1 MRRTGF
7 LTLCPKPRIA
17 NCHGTSEALSAKA
30 AAVHRL
36 MHKFQCKVSSIVLRM
51 GMMRY
56 QTELKTKMQKVV
68 DDVGTVYSELGTMLK
83 SGSEKDDQYQPI
95 LRKYV
100 ELKNTVEKDVDEA
113 EGVVASACRVKA
125 AKQDNGGQKRKSKKG
140 SLKAEPVK

>member
-1 MRRTGF
+1 
-7 LTLCPKPRIA
+7 
-17 NCHGTSEALSAKA
+17 
-30 AAVHRL
+30 

-100 ELKNTVEKDVDEA
+100 ELKNTVDKDVDEA

-125 AKQDNGGQKRKSKKG
+125 GKQDNGGQKRKSKKG